1 MKMFMPRHP
10 SVPTVSAARFVLLA
24 PLLVAGAVM
33 ADQPAAKKPPKR
45 PPNPALAPI
54 VDTPGL
60 PRVLLIGDSISIGYT
75 LPTRELLAGKANVH
89 RIPANGGPT
98 TNGLAQ
104 IDRWLGDGKWD
115 VIHFNWGLHDLKF
128 IDGQG
133 RLTAPATGSIQ
144 VPLEDYERNLRQL
157 VKRLKQTGAT
167 LIWCTTTPVPEGAA
181 GRVPGDELKYN
192 AVAAKVMAEEHVAV
206 DDLHAFAKP
215 QLDVIGKPA
224 DVHYTPEG
232 SRVLAA
238 QVARSIEAALGR

>member
-1 MKMFMPRHP
+1 MKTFMPRHL
-10 SVPTVSAARFVLLA
+10 SVPTVSCARLVMLA
-24 PLLVAGAVM
+24 PMLVAGTVM
-33 ADQPAAKKPPKR
+33 ADQPVVKTPPKR
-45 PPNPALAPI
+45 PANPALAPI

-133 RLTAPATGSIQ
+133 RLTDPASGSIQ
-144 VPLEDYERNLRQL
+144 VPLEEYERNLRQL
-157 VKRLKQTGAT
+157 VERLERTGAK
-167 LIWCTTTPVPEGAA
+167 LIWCSTTPVPQGAV

-192 AVAAKVMAEEHVAV
+192 AVAAKVMAEEQVAV
-206 DDLHAFAKP
+206 DDLYAFAKP
-215 QLDVIGKPA
+215 QLDTIGKPA

-232 SRVLAA
+232 SRVLAT
-238 QVARSIEAALGR
+238 QVARSIEAALAR